1 MGSSDIQ
8 PDHVFDGRYLVVR
21 KLGTGGMATVYLAE
35 DQELGRRVAIK
46 TLDERHAQD
55 EQFVERFRREAKS
68 AAVLSHP
75 NIVAVYDRGQSDG
88 TYYIAMEYLEGKTLK
103 ELLVSRGATPVR
115 IAVDYARQILAALE
129 FAHRNAI
136 VHRDIKPHNVIVA
149 PDGRVKVMDF
159 GIARSGSSQV
169 TEAGSIIGT
178 AQYLSPEQARGAPAG
193 PPADIYS
200 TGIVLYEMLTGS
212 VPFAGET
219 PLEVAMQHL
228 SAVPEAPSKSRPD
241 IPHELD
247 AIVLRAMAKDPEQR
261 YKSARDMD
269 ADLARFAAGLSV
281 SPATEEAATSVLAGA
296 GVAAAATG
304 VIGGSEAPTTY
315 RRSTDRYYDYDRAVR
330 RRPIWPWL
338 LAALLLVAAAFA
350 SYYVYDRIADQI
362 SGATPVSVP
371 FVEGKL
377 QQLAVQEIKQAG
389 LVPQVRKRPNENVEV
404 GRVFDQDPAAG
415 TRVDKESTVA
425 IFVSSGVAKT
435 TVPDVVG
442 ESRDD
447 AVAMLTAAN
456 LEVSVSEVYSE
467 QAVGTVTG
475 QNPGAGTRLA
485 EGETVF
491 INVSRGIKQVAVPG
505 VVGQS
510 LDAAI
515 AAIEDA
521 GFTAGSPVFQN
532 AERPE
537 NTVIAQDPAGRIA
550 ATTGNDDRAHRVE
563 RPGAGAGAGR
573 RGLRSR
579 HRPSDAARRRLQG
592 RRGVRGHRPLRG
604 GRHRARPD
612 SRRRHRRGPELD
624 RHADGGP
631 PRGAPPPDETF
642 PTDTETTET
651 TPTDESRSPS
661 REARRHPHGRPLER
675 ARHLA
680 RVRPVGDRRPRPGAL
695 RSGHDRDRP

>member
-1 MGSSDIQ
+1 VASSDIQ

-115 IAVDYARQILAALE
+115 VAVDYARQILAALE
-129 FAHRNAI
+129 FAHRNGI

-212 VPFAGET
+212 VPFTGDT

-228 SAVPEAPSKSRPD
+228 SAVPEAPSEKRPE

-247 AIVLRAMAKDPEQR
+247 AIVLRALAKDSEQR

-296 GVAAAATG
+296 GAATAATG
-304 VIGGSEAPTTY
+304 VIPGSEAPTTY

-362 SGATPVSVP
+362 AGSKPISVP

-377 QQLAVQEIKQAG
+377 QRLAVTEIRQAG
-389 LVPQVRKRPNENVEV
+389 LTSQVRKRPNENVEV

-415 TRVDKESTVA
+415 TRVDKESTVV
-425 IFVSSGVAKT
+425 IFVSSGRAKT
-435 TVPDVVG
+435 TVPDVRG
-442 ESRDD
+442 MTRDE
-447 AVAMLTAAN
+447 AVAALTAAN
-456 LEVSVSEVYSE
+456 LDVSVAEVYSE
-467 QAVGTVTG
+467 QEPGIVTA
-475 QNPGAGTRLA
+475 QSPGAGTRLV
-485 EGETVF
+485 EGETVR
-491 INVSRGIKQVAVPG
+491 INVSRGVKQVAVPS
-505 VVGQS
+505 VVGET

-515 AAIEDA
+515 AAIESA
-521 GFTAGSPVFQN
+521 GFTAGSPVFEN
-532 AERPE
+532 SDRPE
-537 NTVIAQDPAGRIA
+537 NTVIGQDPG
-550 ATTGNDDRAHRVE
+550 GGSLQ
-563 RPGAGAGAGR
+563 RPGTTIVLTVSEGPAQTPVPDVEGLDVKTARATLRGAGFKVDVVFADTDLFEEDGIVLAQTPAG
-573 RGLRSR
+573 GTEADPKSR
-579 HRPSDAARRRLQG
+579 VTLTVG
-592 RRGVRGHRPLRG
+592 RFV
-604 GRHRARPD
+604 
-612 SRRRHRRGPELD
+612 E
-624 RHADGGP
+624 
-631 PRGAPPPDETF
+631 PPPDETF
-642 PTDTETTET
+642 PTDTGTTET
-651 TPTDESRSPS
+651 TPTDETFP
-661 REARRHPHGRPLER
+661 PP
-675 ARHLA
+675 
-680 RVRPVGDRRPRPGAL
+680 
-695 RSGHDRDRP
+695 

>member
-1 MGSSDIQ
+1 VPNSDIQ
-8 PDHVFDGRYLVVR
+8 PEQVFDGRYLIVR

-115 IAVDYARQILAALE
+115 VAVDYARQILAALE
-129 FAHRNAI
+129 FAHRNGI
-136 VHRDIKPHNVIVA
+136 VHRDIKPHNVIVG

-193 PPADIYS
+193 PSADIYS

-212 VPFAGET
+212 VPFAGDT

-228 SAVPEAPSKSRPD
+228 SAVPEAPSEQRQE

-247 AIVLRAMAKDPEQR
+247 AIVLRALAKDSEQR

-296 GVAAAATG
+296 GAATAATG
-304 VIGGSEAPTTY
+304 VIPGSEAPTTY

-362 SGATPVSVP
+362 AGADLVSVP
-371 FVEGKL
+371 FVEGNL
-377 QQLAVQEIKQAG
+377 QSLAVKEIREAG
-389 LVPQVRKRPNENVEV
+389 LTSQVRRRPNENVGV
-404 GRVFDQDPAAG
+404 GRVFDQEPAEG
-415 TRVDKESTVA
+415 ERVEKGSTV
-425 IFVSSGVAKT
+425 IIVVSSGRAKT
-435 TVPDVVG
+435 TVPDVKDMT
-442 ESRDD
+442 RDE
-447 AVAMLTAAN
+447 AVVALTGAN
-456 LEVSVSEVYSE
+456 LDFSVTEVYSE
-467 QAVGTVTG
+467 QEPGTVTA
-475 QNPGAGTRLA
+475 QSPGAGTRLA
-485 EGETVF
+485 VGETVF
-491 INVSRGIKQVAVPG
+491 INVSRGIRQEAVPS
-505 VVGQS
+505 VVDET

-521 GFTAGSPVFQN
+521 GFTAGSPVFEN
-532 AERPE
+532 SDRPE
-537 NTVIAQDPAGRIA
+537 NTVIAQDPAG
-550 ATTGNDDRAHRVE
+550 GSLQ
-563 RPGAGAGAGR
+563 RPGTTIVLTVSKGPAQVLVPDVEGLDVQTARETLRAEGFKVSVVKADTDLFEEDGIVLAQTPTGGTEADPKSRVTLTVGR
-573 RGLRSR
+573 F
-579 HRPSDAARRRLQG
+579 
-592 RRGVRGHRPLRG
+592 V
-604 GRHRARPD
+604 
-612 SRRRHRRGPELD
+612 E
-624 RHADGGP
+624 
-631 PRGAPPPDETF
+631 PPPEETF

-651 TPTDESRSPS
+651 TPTDDFP
-661 REARRHPHGRPLER
+661 PP
-675 ARHLA
+675 
-680 RVRPVGDRRPRPGAL
+680 
-695 RSGHDRDRP
+695 